1 MKHTTN
7 VEMEI
12 LGRLMGKMMDRGI
25 MDISHRIL
33 LYNDNDGLIDALS
46 NYHNTYSDSKIPCLP
61 NEKEFIFWIGRMCG
75 KHGVNVDMALIEK
88 GINILSELSPLTHTS
103 DIEILL
109 YPDRPLIIANNR
121 YVVVICNIC
130 RR

>member
-1 MKHTTN
+1 
-7 VEMEI
+7 
-12 LGRLMGKMMDRGI
+12 
-25 MDISHRIL
+25 
-33 LYNDNDGLIDALS
+33 
-46 NYHNTYSDSKIPCLP
+46 LP

-88 GINILSELSPLTHTS
+88 GINILRELSPITHTS